1 MLLTGVRRALR
12 LAGDPGAVSVWG
24 RELGREAR
32 VGDAVVS
39 WSTSLAG
46 GAAAHLII
54 WGAAGAHG
62 AGVDVLGVSSVF
74 AFLGVT
80 GAITVYNRWK
90 TEEPLSEPDSWY
102 ILTIGKTA
110 AYLIREWLQ
119 SYFSFFLLSKRAAN
133 YISSGEDRMT
143 DALRQWILPAHSH
156 TLEVGRRGTGSIYLD
171 VPRFESQLC
180 VALDKVGNPLSFSF
194 IICKMG
200 MRLPS
205 VVSAVWYTVWKVLS
219 LVFKIE
225 LVLNKK

>member
-119 SYFSFFLLSKRAAN
+119 SYFSFFFIKQN
-133 YISSGEDRMT
+133 SS
-143 DALRQWILPAHSH
+143 
-156 TLEVGRRGTGSIYLD
+156 
-171 VPRFESQLC
+171 
-180 VALDKVGNPLSFSF
+180 
-194 IICKMG
+194 
-200 MRLPS
+200 
-205 VVSAVWYTVWKVLS
+205 
-219 LVFKIE
+219 
-225 LVLNKK
+225 